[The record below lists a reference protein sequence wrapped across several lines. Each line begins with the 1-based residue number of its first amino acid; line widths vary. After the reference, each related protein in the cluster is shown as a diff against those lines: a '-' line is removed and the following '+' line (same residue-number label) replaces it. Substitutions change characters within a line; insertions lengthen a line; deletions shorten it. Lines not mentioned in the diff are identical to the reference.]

1 MLQNVA
7 EQITEGTDYI
17 VIAHKDGK
25 YGGISKGNTDAIA
38 QAFFTLMH
46 DPKSKAGAALFRI
59 MKLNVLNTLNNPT
72 PFAANLAESIHNV
85 LDKENE

>member
-1 MLQNVA
+1 MENSIKTMLQNVA

-38 QAFFTLMH
+38 QAFS
-46 DPKSKAGAALFRI
+46 P
-59 MKLNVLNTLNNPT
+59 
-72 PFAANLAESIHNV
+72 
-85 LDKENE
+85 